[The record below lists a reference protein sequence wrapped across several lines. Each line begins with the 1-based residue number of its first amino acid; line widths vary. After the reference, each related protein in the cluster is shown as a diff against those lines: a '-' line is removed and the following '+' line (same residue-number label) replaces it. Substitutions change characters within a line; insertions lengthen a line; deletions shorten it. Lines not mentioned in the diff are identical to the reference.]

1 MTRAVIF
8 NADDF
13 GVAAAVNRGIVHCHE
28 HGVLTSTSLMV
39 LGRAAGDAASLAR
52 EHPALAVGLHWDLDG
67 RRAPAPD
74 VEDESAVHAELGR
87 QLALAERLLGRM
99 PTHLDS
105 HHHVH
110 RSPQVRPHALQ
121 IAARTGL
128 PLRGFSDAHYIG
140 AFYAQWEPG
149 IDDLEHVG
157 VAALA
162 SILEHELA
170 AGWTEIGCHPGFV
183 DPDLES
189 AYREPREAEAAT
201 LTDPAI
207 VRLLDDLGLRLASF
221 AEVGSAG
228 A

>member
-13 GVAAAVNRGIVHCHE
+13 GR
-28 HGVLTSTSLMV
+28 
-39 LGRAAGDAASLAR
+39 
-52 EHPALAVGLHWDLDG
+52 
-67 RRAPAPD
+67 
-74 VEDESAVHAELGR
+74 
-87 QLALAERLLGRM
+87 
-99 PTHLDS
+99 
-105 HHHVH
+105 
-110 RSPQVRPHALQ
+110 
-121 IAARTGL
+121 
-128 PLRGFSDAHYIG
+128 
-140 AFYAQWEPG
+140 FYAQWEPG

-157 VAALA
+157 VGALA

-170 AGWTEIGCHPGFV
+170 AGWSEIGCHPGFV
-183 DPDLES
+183 DPDFES

-207 VRLLDDLGLRLASF
+207 ARLLDDLDLRLASF